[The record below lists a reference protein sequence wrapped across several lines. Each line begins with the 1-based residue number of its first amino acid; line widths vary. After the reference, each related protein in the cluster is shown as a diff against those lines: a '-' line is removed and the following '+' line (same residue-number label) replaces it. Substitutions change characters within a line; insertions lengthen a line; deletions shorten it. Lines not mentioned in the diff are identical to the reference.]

1 MASFKSVCM
10 AALMLLLISSSL
22 ISGTPPPSPKLNA
35 PHHSNLHSLGEGVVD
50 TKTQPPLH
58 SSLKGCE
65 GNNMMKGKNEG
76 NSYEDGVGNNNED
89 IDYDSDKDDIKT
101 R

>member
-1 MASFKSVCM
+1 MASSKSVCM

-22 ISGTPPPSPKLNA
+22 ISGSGPPPSP
-35 PHHSNLHSLGEGVVD
+35 SSSSLGEGVVD
-50 TKTQPPLH
+50 TKTQPLH

-65 GNNMMKGKNEG
+65 GNMMKAKNEG
-76 NSYEDGVGNNNED
+76 NSDED

>member
-1 MASFKSVCM
+1 MMASFKSVCM
-10 AALMLLLISSSL
+10 VALMLLLISSSL

-50 TKTQPPLH
+50 TKTEPLH
-58 SSLKGCE
+58 SSLKGCQ
-65 GNNMMKGKNEG
+65 GNMMKAKNEG
-76 NSYEDGVGNNNED
+76 NSDED

>member
-1 MASFKSVCM
+1 MASSISVCM
-10 AALMLLLISSSL
+10 AAFMLLLISSSL

-35 PHHSNLHSLGEGVVD
+35 HHSNLHSLSSLGEGVVD
-50 TKTQPPLH
+50 TKTQPLH
-58 SSLKGCE
+58 SSLMGCE
-65 GNNMMKGKNEG
+65 GNMMKAKNEG
-76 NSYEDGVGNNNED
+76 NSDED

>member
-1 MASFKSVCM
+1 MASSKSVCM

-35 PHHSNLHSLGEGVVD
+35 HHSNLHSLGEGVVD
-50 TKTQPPLH
+50 TKTEPLH
-58 SSLKGCE
+58 SSLMGCE
-65 GNNMMKGKNEG
+65 GNMKAKNEG
-76 NSYEDGVGNNNED
+76 KSDED

>member
-1 MASFKSVCM
+1 MASLKSVCV

-22 ISGTPPPSPKLNA
+22 ISGTPPPSPSSSSLGEGVVG
-35 PHHSNLHSLGEGVVD
+35 SLGEGVVD
-50 TKTQPPLH
+50 TKTLPLH

-65 GNNMMKGKNEG
+65 GNMMKAKNEG
-76 NSYEDGVGNNNED
+76 NSDED

>member
-1 MASFKSVCM
+1 MASLKSVCV

-22 ISGTPPPSPKLNA
+22 ISGTPPPSP
-35 PHHSNLHSLGEGVVD
+35 SSSSLGEGVVD
-50 TKTQPPLH
+50 TKTEPLH

-65 GNNMMKGKNEG
+65 GNMMKAKNEG
-76 NSYEDGVGNNNED
+76 NSDEDVVYEN
-89 IDYDSDKDDIKT
+89 DKDDIKT